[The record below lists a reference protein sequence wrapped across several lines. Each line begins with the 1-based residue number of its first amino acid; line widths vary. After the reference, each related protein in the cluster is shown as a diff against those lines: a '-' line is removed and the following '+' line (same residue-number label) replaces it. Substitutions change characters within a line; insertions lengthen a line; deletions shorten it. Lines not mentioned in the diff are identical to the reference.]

1 MHPVLFNL
9 GPIVISS
16 FGVMMVSA
24 FLISNYLIKKDVM
37 KAGYDSKIGDEIIFR
52 AAIGGVLGAKLYY
65 IIENIPTGV
74 GIENLQGLADIFMG
88 LFTLNIIKIS
98 FGIQNFGSGL
108 VFLGGLIGG
117 LIFVT
122 HYVYKNNLSWLIVA
136 DWVAPYLALGHGIGR
151 IGCFLVGDCYGIPSN
166 LPWACSFPDGLPPT
180 DIAVHPTQLYE
191 MSAYFIIF
199 IYLTFLKNKR
209 FYKGQIMFEYLFL
222 AGFARFMVEFIR
234 TNPKYLFGL
243 SGAQHISIL
252 MMIVGIYFMYVKRK
266 K

>member
-1 MHPVLFNL
+1 M
-9 GPIVISS
+9 
-16 FGVMMVSA
+16 
-24 FLISNYLIKKDVM
+24 
-37 KAGYDSKIGDEIIFR
+37 
-52 AAIGGVLGAKLYY
+52 
-65 IIENIPTGV
+65 
-74 GIENLQGLADIFMG
+74 
-88 LFTLNIIKIS
+88 
-98 FGIQNFGSGL
+98 
-108 VFLGGLIGG
+108 
-117 LIFVT
+117 
-122 HYVYKNNLSWLIVA
+122 SWLIVA

-252 MMIVGIYFMYVKRK
+252 MMIAGIYFMYIKRK